1 MIKLETIITD
11 LPDPASAG
19 RFLERF
25 ADRHPRDHRRLMA
38 DDAVLSDVLA
48 LASFS
53 PLIAQTL
60 LQSPEHVAWLRRR
73 RSAAAVRDKDEM
85 LESLARFSLTNSQIE
100 PHVQLARF
108 RRRELMRI
116 FLRDIRRL
124 ATIAEITDEISTLAD
139 AILEHAL
146 RLARQEMDNRFG
158 QPLAT
163 DARGRKT
170 PAEFCIVSLG
180 KLGSRE
186 LNYSSDIDLLFI
198 YSDDGMTSGSGSR
211 GTVTNREYFVKLA
224 ERVIK
229 LVGEASGE
237 GSAYR
242 VDLRLRPNGRVGPLA
257 LSLEETVRYYEETA
271 RPWERQVLI
280 RSRSSAG
287 DSGIFKDFSARVE
300 AFVFAAD
307 QDVAEA
313 LQNVLLSKQK
323 IDLEQILARGFDVK
337 LGRGGI
343 REIEFIA
350 QALQLAHGGRDSWI
364 RSPHTL
370 ITLDRLRDR
379 RYISDA
385 ELTSLAEAYTF
396 LRQTEHIL
404 QMENGLQT
412 HTLPNEPEKRTLLAR
427 KMRFAGLSEFEAA
440 LEHHTV
446 AVHTVFERVFDL
458 EAVADPVPVATE
470 SAGENT
476 FIDTPP
482 TSSAAGPVDTDPND
496 QLISKFPRL
505 AELLAALPENTS
517 GPESSGTQPD
527 EEAITAAVLSAVSEH
542 DPLGKQLGD
551 LRREWHRQITR
562 IIYSDAAGELSMTES
577 KRLQTALA
585 EASISAALKIA
596 ERQTA
601 HKFSRELGRFRT
613 AVLGLGKLGS
623 GGLDLD
629 SDLDLILVFSA
640 DGHEG
645 EEDVGPDLRLAAA
658 KLAEGFVNALSG
670 MTREGSLYRV
680 DLRLRPFGKDGTLA
694 TSAAAFEEYLANR
707 AAIWEL
713 LALVKLRG
721 VGGDPKLARETEQRL
736 RTIIHRRGREID
748 PAELA
753 AETGQI
759 RHRLEAEKADRRS
772 SRDID
777 IKYGEGGMLDIY
789 FALRFLQLR
798 DNVPD
803 EGRDRST
810 GHTLHQLVE
819 HGSLSEELF
828 RPLMA
833 GYDFLSRLDH
843 ELRLTVGRTTRL
855 PYANKKALEVIAR
868 RLGLRSP
875 AELYEHLTAHRIA
888 VRGAFDRIL
897 G

>member
-1 MIKLETIITD
+1 MIKLETIISD
-11 LPDPASAG
+11 LPDPANAS

-25 ADRHPRDHRRLMA
+25 AELHPRDHRRLMA
-38 DDAVLSDVLA
+38 DEAVLSDVLA

-53 PLIAQTL
+53 PLITQTL

-85 LESLARFSLTNSQIE
+85 LESLARFSLTSSQIE

-146 RLARQEMDNRFG
+146 RLARQELDNRYG

-211 GTVTNREYFVKLA
+211 GSVTNREYFVKLA

-257 LSLEETVRYYEETA
+257 LSLEETVRYYEATA

-287 DSGIFKDFSARVE
+287 DAGIFKDFSTRVE

-350 QALQLAHGGRDSWI
+350 QALQLAYGGRDNWI

-370 ITLDRLRDR
+370 ITLDRLHDR
-379 RYISDA
+379 RRISDA
-385 ELTSLAEAYTF
+385 ELTSLTEAYAF

-412 HTLPNEPEKRTLLAR
+412 HTLPNELDKRTLLAR
-427 KMRFAGLSEFEAA
+427 KMRFAELSEFEAA
-440 LEHHTV
+440 LEHHTTGV
-446 AVHTVFERVFDL
+446 HAVFKRVFDL
-458 EAVADPVPVATE
+458 VAIEASDAAVTRPAGEETFINSPPTASATE
-470 SAGENT
+470 P
-476 FIDTPP
+476 IDREL
-482 TSSAAGPVDTDPND
+482 ND
-496 QLISKFPRL
+496 HLIPDFPRL

-517 GPESSGTQPD
+517 DPESSGTPAD
-527 EEAITAAVLSAVSEH
+527 KEAIAAAMLSAVSEH
-542 DPLGKQLGD
+542 DPLGKQLAD

-562 IIYSDAAGELSMTES
+562 IIYRDAAGYISMAES

-585 EASISAALKIA
+585 EASIAAALKVS

-601 HKFSRELGRFRT
+601 HRFSRELGLFRT

-629 SDLDLILVFSA
+629 SDLDLIIVYTT
-640 DGHEG
+640 DGHQADEG
-645 EEDVGPDLRLAAA
+645 LEPDLRLAAA

-680 DLRLRPFGKDGTLA
+680 DLRLRPFGKDGPLA
-694 TSAAAFEEYLANR
+694 TPAAAFEDYMANR

-721 VGGDPKLARETEQRL
+721 VGGDAGLAREAEHRV
-736 RTIIHRRGREID
+736 RKIIHSRGREID
-748 PAELA
+748 PAKLA
-753 AETGQI
+753 TESRRI

-772 SRDID
+772 LRDID

-803 EGRDRST
+803 KGPDRST
-810 GHTLHQLVE
+810 GHTLQQLME
-819 HGSLSEELF
+819 QGSLSDELF

-833 GYDFLSRLDH
+833 GYNFLSRLDH

-855 PYANKKALEVIAR
+855 PHANKKALEVIAR

-875 AELYEHLTAHRIA
+875 EELYEHLTSHRIA
-888 VRGAFDRIL
+888 IRAAFDRIL
-897 G
+897 E

>member
-11 LPDPASAG
+11 LPDPASAS

-25 ADRHPRDHRRLMA
+25 AEVHPRDHRRLLA
-38 DDAVLSDVLA
+38 DEAVLSDVLA

-146 RLARQEMDNRFG
+146 RLARQELDNRFG

-163 DARGRKT
+163 DARGRKM

-211 GTVTNREYFVKLA
+211 GAVTNREYFVKLA

-257 LSLEETVRYYEETA
+257 LNLEETVRYYETTA

-287 DSGIFKDFSARVE
+287 DFGIFKDFSARVE
-300 AFVFAAD
+300 PFVFAAD
-307 QDVAEA
+307 QDVSEA
-313 LQNVLLSKQK
+313 LQNVLRSKQK

-350 QALQLAHGGRDSWI
+350 QALQLAHGGRDNWI

-379 RYISDA
+379 RFVSDA
-385 ELTSLAEAYTF
+385 ELTSLVEAYTF

-412 HTLPNEPEKRTLLAR
+412 HTLPNEPDKRTLLAR
-427 KMRFAGLSEFEAA
+427 KMRFAELSEFEAA
-440 LEHHTV
+440 LGHHT
-446 AVHTVFERVFDL
+446 AGVHAVFERVFDL
-458 EAVADPVPVATE
+458 DAIGE
-470 SAGENT
+470 SETSEPQPASERT
-476 FIDTPP
+476 FIDAQPVS
-482 TSSAAGPVDTDPND
+482 SSAGSLESDLDD
-496 QLISKFPRL
+496 HLLSDFPRL
-505 AELLAALPENTS
+505 AELIATLPGGRSELEGGGAS
-517 GPESSGTQPD
+517 PD
-527 EEAITAAVLSAVSEH
+527 EETITSAMLSAASEH
-542 DPLGKQLGD
+542 DQLGKQLAG
-551 LRREWHRQITR
+551 LRREWHSQIAR
-562 IIYSDAAGELSMTES
+562 IIYRDAAGQLSMAES
-577 KRLQTALA
+577 KRLQTVLA
-585 EASISAALKIA
+585 EASIAAALVIA
-596 ERQTA
+596 KRQTA
-601 HKFSRELGRFRT
+601 HKFADDLGPMKMS
-613 AVLGLGKLGS
+613 VLGLGKLGS

-629 SDLDLILVFSA
+629 SDLDLVLVYS
-640 DGHEG
+640 D
-645 EEDVGPDLRLAAA
+645 DNVGPETRLAAA

-680 DLRLRPFGKDGTLA
+680 DLRLRPFGKDGPLA
-694 TSAAAFEEYLANR
+694 TLAAAFEDYMANR

-721 VGGDPKLARETEQRL
+721 VGGDPGLARGAEQRV
-736 RTIIHRRGREID
+736 RTIIHRRGRDIA

-753 AETGQI
+753 AETRRI

-772 SRDID
+772 LRDID

-789 FALRFLQLR
+789 FAIRFLQLR
-798 DNVPD
+798 DDVPD
-803 EGRDRST
+803 EGPDRST
-810 GHTLHQLVE
+810 GHTLRQLLA

-828 RPLMA
+828 DRFGA
-833 GYDFLSRLDH
+833 GYEFLSRLDH

-855 PYANKKALEVIAR
+855 PHANKKALEVIAR
-868 RLGLRSP
+868 RLGLTGPS
-875 AELYEHLTAHRIA
+875 ELYEHLTAHRIG
-888 VRGAFDRIL
+888 VRDAFDRIL
-897 G
+897 A

>member
-1 MIKLETIITD
+1 MIKLETIIGD

-25 ADRHPRDHRRLMA
+25 AERHPRDHRRLMA
-38 DDAVLSDVLA
+38 DEAVLSDVLA

-85 LESLARFSLTNSQIE
+85 LEALARFSLTNSQIE

-146 RLARQEMDNRFG
+146 RLARQELDNRFG

-287 DSGIFKDFSARVE
+287 DAGIFKNFSTRVE
-300 AFVFAAD
+300 PFVFAAD

-313 LQNVLLSKQK
+313 LQNVLCSKQK

-412 HTLPNEPEKRTLLAR
+412 HTLPNEPQKRTLLAR

-440 LEHHTV
+440 LEHHTA
-446 AVHTVFERVFDL
+446 AVHNVFERVFDL
-458 EAVADPVPVATE
+458 EAVGDSNPAATE
-470 SAGENT
+470 SGGEET
-476 FIDTPP
+476 FIETPP
-482 TSSAAGPVDTDPND
+482 TSSAAGPIDPDLDD
-496 QLISKFPRL
+496 QLISEFPRL

-517 GPESSGTQPD
+517 GLESSGTQPD
-527 EEAITAAVLSAVSEH
+527 EETITSAVLSAASEH

-551 LRREWHRQITR
+551 LRREWHRQITQ
-562 IIYSDAAGELSMTES
+562 IIYSDAAGELSMAES

-585 EASISAALKIA
+585 EASIAAALKIS

-601 HKFSRELGRFRT
+601 HKFSRELGRFRS

-645 EEDVGPDLRLAAA
+645 EGDVGPDLRLAAA

-680 DLRLRPFGKDGTLA
+680 DLRLRPFGKDGALA
-694 TSAAAFEEYLANR
+694 TSAASFEEYLANR

-721 VGGDPKLARETEQRL
+721 VGGDPELAREAEKRL
-736 RTIIHRRGREID
+736 RTIIHGRGSEVEQ
-748 PAELA
+748 AELA
-753 AETGQI
+753 AETRRI
-759 RHRLEAEKADRRS
+759 RHRLEDEKADRRS

-810 GHTLHQLVE
+810 GHTLQQLME
-819 HGSLSEELF
+819 QGSLSEELF

-855 PYANKKALEVIAR
+855 PHANKKALEVIAR
-868 RLGLRSP
+868 RLGLLSP
-875 AELYEHLTAHRIA
+875 SELYEHLTAHRIA
-888 VRGAFDRIL
+888 VRAAFDRIL